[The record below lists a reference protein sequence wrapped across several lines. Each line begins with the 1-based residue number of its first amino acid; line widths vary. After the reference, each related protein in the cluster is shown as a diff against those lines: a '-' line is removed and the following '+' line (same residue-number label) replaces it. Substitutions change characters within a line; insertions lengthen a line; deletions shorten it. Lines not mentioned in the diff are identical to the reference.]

1 MNKKEKLEQVNH
13 LVQKLGLSP
22 QEAVEYFSAK
32 VVESSSV
39 VRECEVAVGVLPGMY
54 VYADGLIS
62 SEIIEGRQVM
72 AVVGSVDGSDVL
84 AVCLH
89 EACLPWSSDWLEA
102 KATQKMIGGKEATR
116 KILEISRKKRQEA
129 EAAQWC
135 YDYAE
140 DGVKQGEA
148 FLPSLTELEKLFAN
162 KAAINASLKAL
173 GVALLEG
180 WYWSSTE
187 SISNYAW
194 GFIMGNGYRGSSNK
208 SNGTNSVRAVITI
221 LL

>member
-1 MNKKEKLEQVNH
+1 MHFFVAITVSSQV
-13 LVQKLGLSP
+13 V
-22 QEAVEYFSAK
+22 
-32 VVESSSV
+32 SSGKYETPK
-39 VRECEVAVGVLPGMY
+39 RVLPGMY
-54 VYADGLIS
+54 IYADGLIYP
-62 SEIIEGRQVM
+62 EIIEGRQVM
-72 AVVGSVDGSDVL
+72 AIVGSVDGSDVL
-84 AVCLH
+84 AVCLQ

-102 KATQKMIGGKEATR
+102 KATQKMTGGKEATR

-162 KAAINASLKAL
+162 KAAINASLNAL

-187 SISNYAW
+187 YNNGDAWILRMSDGSRDWCNKDYYNY
-194 GFIMGNGYRGSSNK
+194 Y
-208 SNGTNSVRAVITI
+208 VRPVLA
-221 LL
+221 LKL